1 MKLVYILR
9 ILEQN
14 CITILDS
21 LKEKTVLESYR
32 FCENFFANNPV
43 ELTELAID
51 ADLKHPMINNY
62 YKDSHSKVKAVA
74 VILANWVFIDLR
86 IIPSD

>member
-51 ADLKHPMINNY
+51 ADLKLFVSHPMINNSTPTQ
-62 YKDSHSKVKAVA
+62 K
-74 VILANWVFIDLR
+74 LR
-86 IIPSD
+86 Q